1 MSESIPTRD
10 TLYVG
15 PVTNSTIWADFDLR
29 TDDVIVSTPPK
40 SGTTW
45 MQSIVAML
53 IFGRPGMD
61 VRIGDTSPWIDCGF
75 RDQEEIVE
83 RLAAQEHRRC
93 IKTHTPLNGI
103 TYDPSSTYVVV
114 HRHPVDVYFSMRSH
128 AGNTRQENLNP
139 NSERRFTQVIR
150 AGFQEY
156 VEDRTQPGE
165 SQILSLE
172 SVAFHYR
179 SFRKWGHLENIHFF
193 HYSELKRDLEG
204 QVSRLASVLGIQ
216 HPPEIMR
223 RIVEWAGFDTM
234 QKNAKNQSDPRR
246 AKVFKDPSAFLA
258 SGTS

>member
-75 RDQEEIVE
+75 RDREEIVE

-93 IKTHTPLNGI
+93 IKRIRPSTGSLRSIEHLCRCLPPPGGRLLLNAEPRGQYPSGKLEPKFRTP
-103 TYDPSSTYVVV
+103 V
-114 HRHPVDVYFSMRSH
+114 HSGYLR
-128 AGNTRQENLNP
+128 G
-139 NSERRFTQVIR
+139 
-150 AGFQEY
+150 
-156 VEDRTQPGE
+156 
-165 SQILSLE
+165 
-172 SVAFHYR
+172 
-179 SFRKWGHLENIHFF
+179 
-193 HYSELKRDLEG
+193 
-204 QVSRLASVLGIQ
+204 VLGIC
-216 HPPEIMR
+216 R
-223 RIVEWAGFDTM
+223 RS
-234 QKNAKNQSDPRR
+234 NATR
-246 AKVFKDPSAFLA
+246 
-258 SGTS
+258 